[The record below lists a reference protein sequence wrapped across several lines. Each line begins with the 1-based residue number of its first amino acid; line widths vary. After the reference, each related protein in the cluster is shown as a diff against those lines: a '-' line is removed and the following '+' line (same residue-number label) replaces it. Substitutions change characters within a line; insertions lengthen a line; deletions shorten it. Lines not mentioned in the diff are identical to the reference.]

1 MNIDYQW
8 ISAWI
13 TAHADSLLA
22 WLGAGLVV
30 LILARVQFVLLSRKA
45 ARAMS
50 ESVATTVAAC
60 VPEIAAAARGGHVPV
75 AHEPVLGTLA
85 AEPAVPAQGDSSGQR
100 AELLRQL
107 GLQTIAAVDARLRR
121 LGELGN
127 LRLPDE
133 VLTRVPVSGVADP
146 LLVVAPQHTVQA
158 VLEAQRVYDHHARE
172 LAAQRRA
179 AQQADDVCR
188 EAGEELRQARQA
200 SAAITAR
207 FEQASGRGDQA
218 DLQRLLIQEYNALGT
233 REAAALERQTRLQ
246 QEAATLATALQR
258 TADTATQAY
267 EAAVIPLVARLRA
280 AWGHGEPAGAF
291 ASQPGNEAAG
301 ARPPAGT
308 DGASDPATIRVV
320 Q

>member
-30 LILARVQFVLLSRKA
+30 LILVRVQFVLLSRKA

-50 ESVATTVAAC
+50 EAVATTVAAC
-60 VPEIAAAARGGHVPV
+60 VPEIAAAARGGH
-75 AHEPVLGTLA
+75 ATAMQEPVPGALA
-85 AEPAVPAQGDSSGQR
+85 VEPAVPGQGDSGGQR

-121 LGELGN
+121 LGDLGN

-133 VLTRVPVSGVADP
+133 ALTRVSVSGVADP

-172 LAAQRRA
+172 LVAQRRA
-179 AQQADDVCR
+179 AQVADDACR
-188 EAGEELRQARQA
+188 AAGEELRQARQA

-207 FEQASGRGDQA
+207 FEQANGRDDQA

-233 REAAALERQTRLQ
+233 REASALERQTRLQ
-246 QEAATLATALQR
+246 QQAAVLATALQQA
-258 TADTATQAY
+258 ADAATQAY
-267 EAAVIPLVARLRA
+267 ETAAIPVVARLRA
-280 AWGHGEPAGAF
+280 AWGHDESSGWLTGRPENAAIGSRLPAGA
-291 ASQPGNEAAG
+291 
-301 ARPPAGT
+301 
-308 DGASDPATIRVV
+308 DGAAEPAAIRAA

>member
-30 LILARVQFVLLSRKA
+30 IILARVQFVLLSRKA

-60 VPEIAAAARGGHVPV
+60 VPEIAAAARGGHVP
-75 AHEPVLGTLA
+75 AMHEPALGSLA
-85 AEPAVPAQGDSSGQR
+85 AESVLPKQGDSTGQR

-121 LGELGN
+121 LGDLGN
-127 LRLPDE
+127 LRLPE
-133 VLTRVPVSGVADP
+133 EALTRVPVSGVADP

-207 FEQASGRGDQA
+207 FEQANGRDDQA
-218 DLQRLLIQEYNALGT
+218 DLQRLLIQEYNALGS

-246 QEAATLATALQR
+246 QEAAALAAALQR
-258 TADTATQAY
+258 AADAATQAY
-267 EAAVIPLVARLRA
+267 ESAAIPLVARLRA
-280 AWGHGEPAGAF
+280 AWGHGESAEWLAGGLDDG
-291 ASQPGNEAAG
+291 PGNSRLAAQ
-301 ARPPAGT
+301 A
-308 DGASDPATIRVV
+308 DGAVDPAAIRVAP
-320 Q
+320 